1 MQKKIINCPYKKVT
15 LKHGNEPD
23 LFGIFESTF
32 KWCKVNATPYFN
44 TKFVEPGVIE
54 ISFTS
59 PNGCNYLINVL
70 TEYIARHTFV
80 KAIDNIVKQTGVEIE
95 DNIKEKAYTM
105 CINIVSNFIE
115 SADILLNWSL
125 HRFFQNNDVINIS
138 LYEKL
143 NLKPLRNDF
152 ESILNQPHSLN
163 YIFDSFER
171 IMSTVGAKDENFLMA
186 GLMTK
191 SLVESKPMFCLNG
204 DALSVWIDNGKITF
218 GSKKQ
223 QFGVKDII
231 CKELYEQGFHPQK
244 DMTSIKIVALAV
256 LYVCPPK
263 LILYKGLFNKGIEE
277 FLKQYIGVF
286 GEIDIELIDK
296 DIPDFVGGSVNA

>member
-1 MQKKIINCPYKKVT
+1 
-15 LKHGNEPD
+15 
-23 LFGIFESTF
+23 
-32 KWCKVNATPYFN
+32 
-44 TKFVEPGVIE
+44 
-54 ISFTS
+54 
-59 PNGCNYLINVL
+59 
-70 TEYIARHTFV
+70 
-80 KAIDNIVKQTGVEIE
+80 
-95 DNIKEKAYTM
+95 
-105 CINIVSNFIE
+105 
-115 SADILLNWSL
+115 
-125 HRFFQNNDVINIS
+125 
-138 LYEKL
+138 L

-163 YIFDSFER
+163 YIFDAFER
-171 IMSTVGAKDENFLMA
+171 IMSTVGTKDENFLMA

-256 LYVCPPK
+256 LYICPSK

>member
-32 KWCKVNATPYFN
+32 KWCKINATSYFN

-95 DNIKEKAYTM
+95 DAIKEKAYTM
-105 CINIVSNFIE
+105 CINIVSNFLE

-171 IMSTVGAKDENFLMA
+171 VMSTVGTKDENFLMA

-191 SLVESKPMFCLNG
+191 SLVESKPMFCLHG

-218 GSKKQ
+218 GSERQ

-244 DMTSIKIVALAV
+244 DMTSTKIVALAV

-263 LILYKGLFNKGIEE
+263 LILYKGLSNKGIEE

-286 GEIDIELIDK
+286 GEIDVELMNK
-296 DIPDFVGGSVNA
+296 DVPDFVGGNANA